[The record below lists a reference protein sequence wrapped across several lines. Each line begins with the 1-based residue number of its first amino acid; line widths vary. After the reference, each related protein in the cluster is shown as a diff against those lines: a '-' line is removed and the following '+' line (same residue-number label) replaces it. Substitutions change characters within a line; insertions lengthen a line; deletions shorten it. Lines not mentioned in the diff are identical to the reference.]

1 MVGRI
6 FTIVLVLAAAT
17 APGRAQPPQL
27 RPEHRPLEFFVG
39 KWGEG
44 PADPSASSG
53 AAGVVDSCEWFD
65 GRFHLVC
72 RSQDAKGRSLDLSVL
87 GFDPAQGVYTR
98 FNITREGHQTMATG
112 KLDGKTWRWRGGDK
126 PGAKTMHFTWTET
139 SPDSYA
145 YVVGTGVD
153 GPTEVLDKGNVVR
166 RK

>member
-1 MVGRI
+1 MFGRT

-17 APGRAQPPQL
+17 ASGRAQTPQL
-27 RPEHRPLEFFVG
+27 RPEHKSLEFFVG
-39 KWGEG
+39 KWGDG
-44 PADPSASSG
+44 PAKPSASSG
-53 AAGVVDSCEWFD
+53 AAGAVESCEWFD
-65 GRFHLVC
+65 GRFHVVC
-72 RSQDAKGRSLDLSVL
+72 RSQDDLSVL

-139 SPDSYA
+139 SQDSYA

-153 GPTEVLDKGNVVR
+153 GPTEVLAKGNVVR